1 MAQVEGKII
10 KGIAGFY
17 YVDATDGNL
26 YECKAKGVFR
36 KEKIKPIIGDDVVI
50 DIIDENDFSGNIV
63 DVKPRRNK
71 LIRPEVANI
80 DTALLVCALKN
91 PDPNFLMLDKL
102 LLHFKKQNIP
112 VIMCFNKEDIA
123 DDELIN
129 QAVKTYE
136 NSGAKVVITS
146 ADKNQGIDELKG
158 LLTGKITTIA
168 GPSGVGKS
176 SIINLLQSNVKME
189 TGIISKKLNRG
200 KHTTRHSEIIKIDKD
215 TFIID
220 TPGFTSID
228 VFDIEY
234 DELSGFYDEFS
245 EYEQCY
251 FTPCS
256 HTHEPK
262 CGVKDAVEDGLI
274 SEIRYNNYKKIYEE
288 LKIKSSIY
296 R

>member
-102 LLHFKKQNIP
+102 LLHFKKQSIP

-158 LLTGKITTIA
+158 LLKGKITTIA

-234 DELSGFYDEFS
+234 DELSDFYDEFS

-262 CGVKDAVEDGLI
+262 CGVKDAVKDGRV

>member
-129 QAVKTYE
+129 QALKTYE

-158 LLTGKITTIA
+158 LLKGKITTIA

>member
-1 MAQVEGKII
+1 MAQLEGKII

-17 YVDATDGNL
+17 YVDASDGNL
-26 YECKAKGVFR
+26 YECKAKGAFR
-36 KEKIKPIIGDDVVI
+36 KEKIKPVIGDNVVI
-50 DIIDENDFSGNIV
+50 DIIDEAEFLGNIV
-63 DVKPRRNK
+63 DVKPRINK

-102 LLHFKKQNIP
+102 LLHFMKQNIP

-123 DDELIN
+123 DDELIDR
-129 QAVKTYE
+129 AVKTYE
-136 NSGAKVVITS
+136 NSGARVIITS
-146 ADKNQGIDELKG
+146 ADKNQGIDELKE
-158 LLTGKITTIA
+158 LLFGKITSIA

-189 TGIISKKLNRG
+189 TGVISKKLNRG
-200 KHTTRHSEIIKIDKD
+200 KHTTRHSEIIRIDTN

-234 DELSGFYDEFS
+234 DELADYYEEFS
-245 EYEQCY
+245 QYSQCY

-262 CGVKDAVEDGLI
+262 CGVKSAVDEGLI

-296 R
+296 K

>member
-1 MAQVEGKII
+1 MAQLEGKII

-17 YVDATDGNL
+17 YVDAADGNL

-36 KEKIKPIIGDDVVI
+36 KEKIKPIIGDNVVI
-50 DIIDENDFSGNIV
+50 DVIDEAEFSGNIV
-63 DVKPRRNK
+63 DVKPRKNK

-80 DTALLVCALKN
+80 DIALLVCALKN

-102 LLHFKKQNIP
+102 LLHFKKQDIP

-123 DDELIN
+123 DEELIKK
-129 QAVKTYE
+129 AVKTYE
-136 NSGAKVVITS
+136 NSGAKVIITS
-146 ADKNQGIDELKG
+146 ADKNHGIDELKD
-158 LLTGKITTIA
+158 LLVGKITSIA

-200 KHTTRHSEIIKIDKD
+200 KHTTRHSEIIRIDKD

-234 DELSGFYDEFS
+234 DELAQYYDEFH
-245 EYEQCY
+245 EYSQCY

-262 CGVKDAVEDGLI
+262 CGVKDAVADGSI
-274 SEIRYNNYKKIYEE
+274 CEVRYSNYKKIYEE

>member
-50 DIIDENDFSGNIV
+50 DIIDETDFSGNIV

-158 LLTGKITTIA
+158 LLKGKITTIA

-262 CGVKDAVEDGLI
+262 CGVKDAVKDGRV